1 LKVEGGIEGGKTT
14 FYFPP
19 SDLGE
24 EVSMGKKRAWSEG
37 EKDYTWMRV
46 FTGNSNVELVQK
58 ICEHLGISIGKSV
71 VKSFS
76 DGEINVEID
85 ESVRGMDVFAIQ
97 SICAPSNNNLMELL
111 ILIDA
116 LKRASAERITAVLPY
131 YGYARQDRKVSPRAP
146 ISAKLVADLITTAGA
161 SRILT
166 VDLHAGQIQGFFNI
180 PVDHLFAAPVLLE
193 YLRHLRNEIVIVSP
207 DAGGVERARA
217 YAKRLNASLAFI
229 DKRRE
234 SPNVSQ
240 VMNIIGDVEG
250 LTTVLVDD
258 IVDTGGT
265 LVRSA
270 YALAEKGA
278 KGVYAC
284 CTHPVLSGQAV
295 KIISESPIEEMIV
308 TDTVPLREEAKACPK
323 IKVLSISNLLADAI
337 RRIYEDESVSCLF
350 V

>member
-1 LKVEGGIEGGKTT
+1 MVRRRVILEEDKNLDWLKI
-14 FYFPP
+14 
-19 SDLGE
+19 
-24 EVSMGKKRAWSEG
+24 
-37 EKDYTWMRV
+37 
-46 FTGNSNVELVQK
+46 FTGNSNMNLAEEVAK
-58 ICEHLGISIGKSV
+58 NLGTTLGKSL
-71 VKSFS
+71 VKNFS

-85 ESVRGMDVFAIQ
+85 ESVRGMDVFVVQ
-97 SICAPSNNNLMELL
+97 SVCHPVNNNLMELL

-146 ISAKLVADLITTAGA
+146 ISAKLIADLITAAGA
-161 SRILT
+161 SRVLT

-193 YLRHLRNEIVIVSP
+193 YLKFLKNDLVIVSP

-217 YAKRLNASLAFI
+217 YAKRLNASLAII

-234 SPNVSQ
+234 GPNVSQ
-240 VMNIIGDVEG
+240 VMNIIGDVSG
-250 LTTVLVDD
+250 MVAILVDD
-258 IVDTGGT
+258 LVDTGGT
-265 LVRSA
+265 LVRAA
-270 YALAEKGA
+270 YALIEKGA

-284 CTHPVLSGQAV
+284 CTHPVLSGKAV
-295 KIISESPIEEMIV
+295 EIISGSPIEEMIV
-308 TDTVPLREEAKACPK
+308 TDTIPLQEEAKACPK
-323 IKVLSISNLLADAI
+323 IKVLSVSSLLADAI